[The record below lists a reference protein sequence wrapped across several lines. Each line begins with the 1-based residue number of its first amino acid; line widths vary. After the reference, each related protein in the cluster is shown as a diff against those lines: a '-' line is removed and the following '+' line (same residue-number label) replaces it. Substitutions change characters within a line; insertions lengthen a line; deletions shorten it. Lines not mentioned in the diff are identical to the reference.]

1 MARIVLGVGAS
12 HTPLLTLEP
21 SEWIHRA
28 AADRANPRLNLS
40 DGRWL
45 NYEQLVAERGPVY
58 AEDAAAEVLADKAA
72 GCEAALEHL
81 ADALEA
87 AQPDVVVIVGD
98 DQGELFGPANQPAV
112 AIFHAETLTTSDVYG
127 QSHLPA
133 WVRKMAHGYLMD
145 ERRTIRGAHPLA
157 LRVLEGLVDKGFDL
171 TSVAALPVSAG
182 AEGHPPGL
190 GHAFGFIVKRL
201 FRGRDTPILPL
212 LLNTYYPPNVPTA
225 ARCHDIGRALR
236 AVIESDDSD
245 LRVAIV
251 ASGGLSHFV
260 VDAELDQR
268 ILSAIRHGHP
278 EVLRALTRGEL
289 NSGSSEI
296 LNWVL
301 AAGAL
306 EALPA
311 TWSEY
316 FPIYRTPAGTGVG
329 AAFVLWAHEKPPL
342 HD

>member
-1 MARIVLGVGAS
+1 MAHIVLGIGTS

-21 SEWIHRA
+21 GEWIHRA

-45 NYEQLVAERGPVY
+45 NYEELLTERGPRY
-58 AEDAAAEVLADKAA
+58 ADDAAAEVLERKAV
-72 GCEAALEHL
+72 GCEAALDRL
-81 ADALEA
+81 ADTLEA
-87 AQPDVVVIVGD
+87 ARPDVVLIVGD
-98 DQGELFGPANQPAV
+98 DQGEMFAPSNQPAV
-112 AIFHAETLTTSDVYG
+112 ALFHAETLTTSDVYG
-127 QSHLPA
+127 QLHLPA
-133 WVRKMAHGYLMD
+133 WMRKMAHGYLMD
-145 ERRTIRGAHPLA
+145 ERRIIPGAPAFA
-157 LRVLEGLVDKGFDL
+157 LQVLQGLVDQGVDL
-171 TSVAALPVSAG
+171 TSVAALPASSG
-182 AEGHPPGL
+182 AEGHPAGL

-201 FRGRDTPILPL
+201 FRGQDLPVVPL

-236 AVIESDDSD
+236 RVIEADASD
-245 LRVAIV
+245 LRVAVI

-260 VDAELDQR
+260 VDAELDER
-268 ILSAIRHGHP
+268 ILGALRNGRP

-289 NSGSSEI
+289 HSGSSEI

-306 EALPA
+306 EGLPV
-311 TWSEY
+311 TWSDY

-329 AAFVLWAHEKPPL
+329 AAFVCWGPDGSLPHG
-342 HD
+342 